1 MEDKLKIAI
10 NKIKS
15 GDKEAG
21 KELLLEVLNAEPE
34 NDKAWVWMS
43 AVVDTDELRRECLE
57 EALMY
62 NPFNETAQRGLAK
75 INARQP
81 KTAQNDN
88 GRETASP
95 KNPPTSNQENWTYVP
110 PLPEPLPQS
119 DEFNHEHAA
128 QDGATT
134 YTIKELAK
142 FTKKESI
149 ATKLA
154 VTGMD
159 YPQALKFVNE
169 IERTKRREIELRR
182 LPLVIGV
189 CIVLVF
195 MGGIWT
201 LSIFWDIRDG
211 YAPSM
216 WAFVVGVPMFFSG
229 VAGLINSAY
238 KIMKGADR

>member
-1 MEDKLKIAI
+1 MEEKLKLAI
-10 NKIKS
+10 KKIKS

-21 KELLLEVLNAEPE
+21 KELLLDVLNTEPE

-43 AVVDTDELRRECLE
+43 AVVDSDELRRECLE

-88 GRETASP
+88 GRETAP
-95 KNPPTSNQENWTYVP
+95 NNLPTPNQEDWTYVP
-110 PLPEPLPQS
+110 PLPQPPPQT
-119 DEFNHEHAA
+119 DEFSHEHAP
-128 QDGATT
+128 QDGATS

-142 FTKKESI
+142 FTKKENI

-159 YPQALKFVNE
+159 FDQALKFVNE
-169 IERTKRREIELRR
+169 IERTKSREIELRR

-189 CIVLVF
+189 CTVLVF

-201 LSIFWDIRDG
+201 LSIFWGIRDG

-216 WAFVVGVPMFFSG
+216 WAFIVGIPMFFSG